1 MEPFLLAGVALAG
14 WLVPKS
20 FHSFRGMVRNAKGER
35 DKEKAKAH
43 LLHAMESRVQAM
55 EKNQSLMVDRFGGL
69 QERMDDY
76 TERLNE
82 RHLAGEQALAHS
94 QELAKILEGHV
105 QQCKEAYRTMGDM
118 SARTERTALQA
129 KELFEGNTGSYQALS
144 SRIEQQEAWR
154 ESLQDGL
161 SSLADEVAAR
171 LDAIE
176 RAQSGGV
183 HKLAAQDLSI
193 AQFRGDLDR
202 LVAGIDERYEA
213 LARRIESLPAEAEN
227 VSGMAEALREMGAWR
242 IEDVTPKLAAL
253 GEALMLLPAIQEQTA
268 ILSESNSQ
276 MRSVLVDVA
285 DKVEVIESIVGRL
298 PGPEPRTP
306 MGPPPAGRSTD
317 ELAELMQQRSAL
329 QQTFLQRAAAR
340 GLPIQPPSRP

>member
-20 FHSFRGMVRNAKGER
+20 VHSFRGMVRNARGER
-35 DKEKAKAH
+35 DKEKAKVH
-43 LLHAMESRVQAM
+43 LLHAMESRMQAV
-55 EKNQSLMVDRFGGL
+55 EKNQSLMVDRLSGISK
-69 QERMDDY
+69 RMGDY

-82 RHLAGEQALAHS
+82 VNLAGEQALEHS
-94 QELAKILEGHV
+94 HELAKILEGHV
-105 QQCKEAYRTMGDM
+105 QQCKEAYRTMGDI
-118 SARTERTALQA
+118 SARAERTAIQA
-129 KELFEGNTGSYQALS
+129 KERVESDGKSWQALDERVQAMDS
-144 SRIEQQEAWR
+144 WR
-154 ESLQDGL
+154 ESLQDGV

-171 LDAIE
+171 LDTL
-176 RAQSGGV
+176 G
-183 HKLAAQDLSI
+183 
-193 AQFRGDLDR
+193 
-202 LVAGIDERYEA
+202 
-213 LARRIESLPAEAEN
+213 RRIEELPTEAEN
-227 VSGMAEALREMGAWR
+227 VAGMAEALRAMHDWR
-242 IEDVTPKLAAL
+242 LQEAAPKLAAL

-268 ILSESNSQ
+268 VLSESNNQ